1 MSAAKA
7 AAAAAKFFP
16 AGAAFRRWLASHHAE
31 SDGLVVGFHRVA
43 SGRGGMTY
51 AEALDEALC
60 FGWIDGLRRGVDEA
74 SWSIRFSP
82 RKPGSIWSQVNLRHV
97 ARLEREGR
105 MTAAGRAVFEKRD
118 PKKVYQYS
126 HELRL
131 ASLSPEYTKRLAADR
146 AAHADFSKRPPYY
159 RQAVHKWIMTA
170 KQEATRER
178 RFATLLECSR
188 RGAKVPP
195 LDFPKPSPK
204 PKAPKAPPKRVRA
217 TRKA

>member
-1 MSAAKA
+1 MSAGKTA
-7 AAAAAKFFP
+7 APRFFTG
-16 AGAAFRRWLASHHAE
+16 GAAFRRWLSSHHAK

-43 SGRGGMTY
+43 SGRGGLTY

-60 FGWIDGLRRGVDEA
+60 FGWIDGLRRGLDDT

-105 MTAAGRAVFEKRD
+105 MTAAGRIVFEKRD
-118 PKKVYQYS
+118 PKKVYRYS

-159 RQAVHKWIMTA
+159 RQAVYKWIMTA

-178 RFATLLECSR
+178 RFATLLDCSR

-195 LDFPKPSPK
+195 FDFPKPFPK
-204 PKAPKAPPKRVRA
+204 PKAPKAPTKRART